1 MTMADVAAHEA
12 RLRPKAKQ
20 PEDAH
25 EGLELELQW
34 KIVDDLR
41 KRRWLVFND
50 RTDKPTTGTLGRPD
64 LICFGP
70 EGRVMIC
77 EVKRKGGKLS
87 HEQVV
92 VQHVLAALGHKHH
105 VIYSFGQYLNI
116 MNGEKL

>member
-1 MTMADVAAHEA
+1 MADVAAHEA

-50 RTDKPTTGTLGRPD
+50 RTDKPTAGTLGRPD

-70 EGRVMIC
+70 EGRVMTC